1 METSRKYGK
10 SKTSVL
16 FVTAFLGIAIL
27 ILAIF
32 NNQSFGMIQL
42 LFGLIFLEG
51 IMVFIIV
58 VAETSVIGDPFVRR
72 RNNGADILRTSK
84 NGLETQTYVRFASG
98 GSDFSR
104 TQIARVIRRIILQRS
119 GSDLADQG
127 NQYITLLKDDELRND
142 LSLIVLPYLSDVNA
156 TPNKERHVGREAYL
170 ASLNRIISK
179 LA

>member
-1 METSRKYGK
+1 MQTSRKYGR
-10 SKTSVL
+10 SRTSVL
-16 FVTAFLGIAIL
+16 FATAFLGMSIL

-32 NNQSFGMIQL
+32 NSQSFGMIQL

-58 VAETSVIGDPFVRR
+58 LAETSFIEDPFIRR
-72 RNNGADILRTSK
+72 RNNSRDLITTSK
-84 NGLETQTYVRFASG
+84 NDLETQAYVKFASG

-104 TQIARVIRRIILQRS
+104 IQIARVIRKIILQRS
-119 GSDLADQG
+119 GSDLADQN
-127 NQYITLLKDDELRND
+127 NQYITLLKDDALRND
-142 LSLIVLPYLSDVNA
+142 LNLIVLPYLSGVSVAENEA
-156 TPNKERHVGREAYL
+156 RHVGREAYL